1 MTNAAKSI
9 LPLTISS
16 SEAFASSARST
27 FSNCGRLAACRFS
40 SSTMASMSFSSSMGL
55 SSGRHRTAGLCAG
68 AAHGDA
74 LLHAAD
80 PLAILGAFA
89 ADFCAFAAC
98 MPVMRRIDQHE
109 MRRRP
114 AHFGA
119 RHHQAEMLGLDVLAA
134 GLEAMVHRGAEAGL
148 VAAHAERDAARHV
161 FGLSHPVF
169 SNARPLHGSTSG
181 MLRSFLPSCRL

>member
-27 FSNCGRLAACRFS
+27 FSDCGRFAACRFS
-40 SSTMASMSFSSSMGL
+40 SSTMASVSFSSSMGL

-74 LLHAAD
+74 LVHATD

-89 ADFCAFAAC
+89 ACV
-98 MPVMRRIDQHE
+98 PVMRRVDQHE

-161 FGLSHPVF
+161 FG
-169 SNARPLHGSTSG
+169 
-181 MLRSFLPSCRL
+181 